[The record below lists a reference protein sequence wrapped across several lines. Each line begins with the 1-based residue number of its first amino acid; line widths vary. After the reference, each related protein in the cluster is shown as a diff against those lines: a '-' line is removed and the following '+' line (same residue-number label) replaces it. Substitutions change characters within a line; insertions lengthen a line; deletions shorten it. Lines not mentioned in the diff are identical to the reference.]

1 MELFRNYFKQQKGFI
16 QKEEKQKKN
25 EEKDETL
32 FEVDTFITAMCIE
45 ERDGMLYVFYRQQ
58 II

>member
-1 MELFRNYFKQQKGFI
+1 MELFRNYFKQQKEFY
-16 QKEEKQKKN
+16 QKRRETEKN
-25 EEKDETL
+25 EEKTKPYL
-32 FEVDTFITAMCIE
+32 KLIHLLRQCIE